1 MSVKF
6 YEGGGTVDDHA
17 QFFDL
22 ISKLVDKMETR
33 LKDVEIKTFIMWR
46 GGGIILLAV
55 LIPIIVGYAIKKLT
69 Q

>member
-1 MSVKF
+1 M
-6 YEGGGTVDDHA
+6 DDHT

-33 LKDVEIKTFIMWR
+33 LKDVETKVFIMWR

-55 LIPIIVGYAIKKLT
+55 LIPIIVGYAIKKLA